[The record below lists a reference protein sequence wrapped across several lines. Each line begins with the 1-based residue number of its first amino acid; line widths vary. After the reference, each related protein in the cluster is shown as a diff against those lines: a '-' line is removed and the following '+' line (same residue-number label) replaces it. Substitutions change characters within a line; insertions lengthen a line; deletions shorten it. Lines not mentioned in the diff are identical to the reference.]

1 MDEEIKNVMLN
12 AGMDLR
18 NEIIKKINSNIP
30 PPNAPSTIK
39 KKKSSKTLQDTGN
52 LWTSITDD
60 GIRTLGES
68 ENTIDIGVGVFDA
81 GVAQYAIANEF
92 GSVRTT
98 TNKTKDN
105 EDEMHQGYSLI
116 IIPER
121 SFIRSSYD
129 ENIDDI
135 MRNVEEE
142 VGDIITRRFMG
153 K

>member
-39 KKKSSKTLQDTGN
+39 QKKSSKTLQDTGN
-52 LWTSITDD
+52 LWTSISDD